1 MSAIK
6 GSNCDSGA
14 TKRKRKQNEATLVA
28 NMPGAIYR
36 HFIPV
41 VSTETVVSAH
51 TESSADAD
59 VGGNTSIAVLY
70 HTYIVFLYHVCLLTS
85 EILRKRPMQNL
96 PILVLHVT

>member
-6 GSNCDSGA
+6 GSKCDSGA

-28 NMPGAIYR
+28 NMQGAIYR

-59 VGGNTSIAVLY
+59 IGGNTSIAVDPSC
-70 HTYIVFLYHVCLLTS
+70 HSNAFVC
-85 EILRKRPMQNL
+85 
-96 PILVLHVT
+96 